1 MSNFNQRR
9 DRRIEDFRQ
18 LEDQRTLNDGY
29 TDNRKDMYNA
39 MLNLILKHKVELQ
52 KIPATSALESATNWA
67 RKRGLRAG
75 QQDLDGD
82 GKPETVVYNKAG
94 KPWIINGYRLKASDY
109 PTRHAFY
116 TAFPTAEDRAG
127 ENMKQWIQDQA
138 YDIRVDP
145 DNPWRKTVRNT
156 QFGDNLKEWGYRMPT
171 KPKRKQSVFNIFCK
185 LIAPILKEYYES
197 EEGYPITLLGDEADA
212 NSVKLLKKIISPI
225 AMYRILYMKMV
236 EREYFFHTLQ
246 QPEYHNMNYTQFKK
260 YVKNYENKFYTWFK
274 LNYLDQ
280 LQTNFKPNKITP
292 LIIQG
297 QLVKDSIQWDG
308 SDPDDAIVFMIG
320 INNWEHECGE
330 NLRNRASAAE
340 FLEALADKKHPNYKQ
355 STKLL
360 TRWKKIAS
368 NSQRKFFKDQIQY
381 LFENEGALDRF
392 NAAVAHGINTLANTT
407 EQAAQESA
415 DNPSSP
421 LRQPTRQQE
430 QQTEEE
436 RNETT
441 YAAPP
446 PEVHITPEMEQQMR
460 QLDAEANEAPL
471 PPDDDDDDFTA

>member
-1 MSNFNQRR
+1 
-9 DRRIEDFRQ
+9 
-18 LEDQRTLNDGY
+18 
-29 TDNRKDMYNA
+29 
-39 MLNLILKHKVELQ
+39 
-52 KIPATSALESATNWA
+52 
-67 RKRGLRAG
+67 
-75 QQDLDGD
+75 
-82 GKPETVVYNKAG
+82 
-94 KPWIINGYRLKASDY
+94 
-109 PTRHAFY
+109 
-116 TAFPTAEDRAG
+116 
-127 ENMKQWIQDQA
+127 
-138 YDIRVDP
+138 
-145 DNPWRKTVRNT
+145 
-156 QFGDNLKEWGYRMPT
+156 
-171 KPKRKQSVFNIFCK
+171 
-185 LIAPILKEYYES
+185 
-197 EEGYPITLLGDEADA
+197 
-212 NSVKLLKKIISPI
+212 
-225 AMYRILYMKMV
+225 MYRILYMKMV

-246 QPEYHNMNYTQFKK
+246 QPEYANMNYAQFKK

-274 LNYLDQ
+274 LNY
-280 LQTNFKPNKITP
+280 TP

-330 NLRNRASAAE
+330 NLRNRASAAA
-340 FLEALADKKHPNYKQ
+340 FLESLADKKHPNYKQ

-415 DNPSSP
+415 ENPSSP
-421 LRQPTRQQE
+421 LRQPTRQQA

-446 PEVHITPEMEQQMR
+446 PEVNITPEMQQQMR
-460 QLDAEANEAPL
+460 QLDAEPLPPL